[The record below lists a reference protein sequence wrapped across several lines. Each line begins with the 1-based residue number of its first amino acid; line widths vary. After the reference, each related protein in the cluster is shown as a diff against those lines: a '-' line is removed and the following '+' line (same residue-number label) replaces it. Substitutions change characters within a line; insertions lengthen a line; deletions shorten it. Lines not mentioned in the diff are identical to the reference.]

1 MSIDPPERRRRSELV
16 RAHFAAENAHDGDEI
31 LATFA
36 PDGVML
42 YNRQTFPDPQSI
54 RAGHAYIGM
63 TAAPGAFAGLRA
75 EIDAE
80 HFTDDEVVIEG
91 RLTGKHAAEFSGF
104 PPTGREVELPFVSF
118 YRFDANGKLVSERVV
133 MNLGP
138 LRE

>member
-1 MSIDPPERRRRSELV
+1 MPIDPTERQRRSDLV
-16 RAHFAAENAHDGDEI
+16 RAHFAAENAHDADGI
-31 LATFA
+31 LGTFA
-36 PDGVML
+36 PEAVML
-42 YNRQTFPDPQSI
+42 YNRQVFPDPVSI
-54 RAGHAYIGM
+54 RAGHSYIGM

-80 HFTDDEVVIEG
+80 HFTDSEVVIEG
-91 RLTGKHAAEFSGF
+91 RLTGKHAAEFGGF

-118 YRFDANGKLVSERVV
+118 YRFDAAGKLVSERVV

>member
-1 MSIDPPERRRRSELV
+1 MSIDPKERKRRADLV
-16 RAHFAAENAHDGDEI
+16 RAHFAAENAHDAEGI

-36 PDGVML
+36 PHGVML
-42 YNRQTFPDPQSI
+42 YNRQVFPDPVSI

-63 TAAPGAFAGLRA
+63 TAASGAFSGLRA

-91 RLTGKHAAEFSGF
+91 RLTGKHTAEFSGF

-118 YRFDANGKLVSERVV
+118 YRFDATGKLVDERVV

-138 LRE
+138 LR